1 MRDEEAAVDEARQA
15 GAGKAAGD
23 TDQGSGGSQAA
34 GGGPRALEGRRIL
47 VTGASSGIGA
57 QTARRAAAAG
67 AHVAL
72 LARRQAHLEAL
83 AGDIDGV
90 AVPVDLTDLAAASAA
105 VATAADALDGL
116 DAVVNSAGI
125 MRVGPAATF
134 DLDDAAQ
141 MFTLNVLAL
150 LAVTKAAVP
159 HLRAAGCGDVINL
172 GSLSGRRVGSGTA
185 AVYSGSKFAVHAI
198 SEGLRRELLHD
209 RIRVTV
215 LAPGY
220 VRTDLFDDLDPA
232 YGFAERAARLG
243 LPVGQV
249 ADEIVRVLA
258 LPPDIHI
265 REVALS
271 GLAQEG

>member
-1 MRDEEAAVDEARQA
+1 MDEARQA
-15 GAGKAAGD
+15 GAGKAAAD
-23 TDQGSGGSQAA
+23 TGQGSGGSQAA

-67 AHVAL
+67 ARVAL
-72 LARRQAHLEAL
+72 LARRRDQLEAL

-90 AVPVDLTDLAAASAA
+90 AVPVDLTDLTAASAA
-105 VATAADALDGL
+105 VATAAGALDGL

-125 MRVGPAATF
+125 MRVGPAARF

-159 HLRAAGCGDVINL
+159 HLRAAGRGDVINL

>member
-34 GGGPRALEGRRIL
+34 GGGLRALEGRRIL

-209 RIRVTV
+209 GIRVTV